1 MSVIPVRINS
11 DDRSS
16 DRPQPTNR
24 PFHVSCLHGSF
35 MFMVFPML
43 WEASRMPNSGQS
55 TMPSR
60 PPEPAVEP
68 QASQPTTQPTDRPI
82 DNRRTNL
89 LTDSFAFSRFRVTL
103 YDIPAFLTFGQAQTI
118 LWEAGCV
125 VLHLPINFSIYGRN
139 AFFSCVFHAKSRP
152 TFSP

>member
-1 MSVIPVRINS
+1 MT
-11 DDRSS
+11 DRAT
-16 DRPQPTNR
+16 DRNR
-24 PFHVSCLHGSF
+24 PTDHFMFHAFMARTF